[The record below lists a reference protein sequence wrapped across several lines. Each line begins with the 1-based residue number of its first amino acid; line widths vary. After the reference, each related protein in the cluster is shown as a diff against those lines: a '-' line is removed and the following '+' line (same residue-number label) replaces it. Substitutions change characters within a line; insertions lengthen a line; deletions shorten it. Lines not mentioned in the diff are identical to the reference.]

1 MRRNRHKPTTRKEQ
15 TLRKRSHDRLKE
27 KFEAYLLNHAHG
39 LFSSLGRLSRTPFT
53 SAMTVVVL
61 SVAIA
66 LAACFYIVVANIQQL
81 TGNLQT
87 SNQMSLFLKDHVN
100 EMSGQKLAEQLAQN
114 PNVENI
120 KFIGKKQAMDEF
132 KANSGF
138 GDALNALD
146 NNPLPNVIQVLP
158 KNVLDSRESIDS
170 LMAEFKQLPEVD
182 FVQVDM
188 QWVER
193 LQAIMLIAS
202 RGVTVVAVLLGFAV
216 TFITGNT
223 IRLELHNRKDEVFI
237 SKLVGA
243 THAFIQRPFLYTG
256 FWLGF
261 IAGFSAWLIVTIML
275 LILESPVEKLSTLY
289 DSSFELLYLGFSEF
303 ILMLM
308 LSAGLAVLGSWA
320 VLHYQ
325 LRLIKPE

>member
-1 MRRNRHKPTTRKEQ
+1 MKPDRRKQIIT
-15 TLRKRSHDRLKE
+15 KRPQDKLKE
-27 KFEAYLLNHAHG
+27 KFHAYLLNHAHG

-53 SAMTVVVL
+53 STMTVIVL
-61 SVAIA
+61 AVAIA
-66 LAACFYIVVANIQQL
+66 LAGCFYIVVANIQQL

-87 SNQMSLFLKDHVN
+87 SNQMSLFLKDSIN
-100 EMSGQKLAEQLAQN
+100 DMAAQKLAQQLTQN
-114 PNVENI
+114 PNVDSI
-120 KFIGKKQAMDEF
+120 QFISKKQALEEF

-138 GDALNALD
+138 GDALNALEG
-146 NNPLPNVIQVLP
+146 NPLPNVIQVLP
-158 KNVLDSRESIDS
+158 KDVLDSREAVDN
-170 LMAEFKQLPEVD
+170 LLTEFKGMPEVD

-193 LQAIMLIAS
+193 LQAIMRIAS

-223 IRLELHNRKDEVFI
+223 IRLELHNRKDEVYI

-243 THAFIQRPFLYTG
+243 THAFIQRPFLYAG

-261 IAGFSAWLIVTIML
+261 IAGFTAWLIVTIML
-275 LILESPVEKLSTLY
+275 LILESPVEKLSSLY
-289 DSSFELLYLGFSEF
+289 NSSFELLYLSFSEF

-308 LSAGLAVLGSWA
+308 LSSGLAVLGSWV

>member
-1 MRRNRHKPTTRKEQ
+1 MKRQTRRKHTGE
-15 TLRKRSHDRLKE
+15 RLVE
-27 KFEAYLLNHAHG
+27 IFHAYLLNHAHG
-39 LFSSLGRLSRTPFT
+39 LFSSLGRLSRAPVT
-53 SAMTVVVL
+53 SAMTILVL
-61 SVAIA
+61 AVAIA
-66 LAACFYIVVANIQQL
+66 LAGCFYIVVANIQQL
-81 TGNLQT
+81 TGNLQA

-100 EMSGQKLAEQLAQN
+100 ESAGQKLADELARHQQ
-114 PNVENI
+114 VENI

-138 GDALNALD
+138 GEALNALEG
-146 NNPLPNVIQVLP
+146 NPLPNVIQVLP
-158 KNVLDSRESIDS
+158 KDVLDNRAALDA
-170 LMAEFKQLPEVD
+170 LMAEFKQMPQVD

-193 LQAIMLIAS
+193 LQAIMRIAS
-202 RGVTVVAVLLGFAV
+202 RGVTLVGILLGFAV

-223 IRLELHNRKDEVFI
+223 IRLELHNRQDEVFI

-275 LILESPVEKLSTLY
+275 LIVETPVEQLSGLY
-289 DSSFELLYLGFSEF
+289 NSSFQLLYLSFSEF
-303 ILMLM
+303 VLLLMM
-308 LSAGLAVLGSWA
+308 ASGLAVLGSWA

-325 LRLIKPE
+325 LRQLKPQ

>member
-1 MRRNRHKPTTRKEQ
+1 MKQTRRKHTGQRVV
-15 TLRKRSHDRLKE
+15 E
-27 KFEAYLLNHAHG
+27 KFHAYLLNHAHG
-39 LFSSLGRLSRTPFT
+39 LFSSLGRLSRAPFT
-53 SAMTVVVL
+53 SAMTILVL
-61 SVAIA
+61 AVAIS
-66 LAACFYIVVANIQQL
+66 LAGCFYIVVANIQQL
-81 TGNLQT
+81 TGNLQA
-87 SNQMSLFLKDHVN
+87 SNQMSLFLKEHVT
-100 EMSGQKLAEQLAQN
+100 EAAGQKLAEQLVQN
-114 PNVENI
+114 ANIETI
-120 KFIGKKQAMDEF
+120 KFINKKQAMDEF

-158 KNVLDSRESIDS
+158 KDVLDSREAIDN
-170 LMAEFKQLPEVD
+170 LMAEFKQIPQVE
-182 FVQVDM
+182 FIQVDM

-193 LQAIMLIAS
+193 LQAIMKIAS
-202 RGVTVVAVLLGFAV
+202 RGVTVVGVLLGFAV

-223 IRLELHNRKDEVFI
+223 IRLELHNRQDEVLI

-261 IAGFSAWLIVTIML
+261 IAGFSAWLIITIML
-275 LILESPVEKLSTLY
+275 LILESPVEKLSSLY
-289 DSSFELLYLGFSEF
+289 NSSFELLFLSFSEF

-308 LSAGLAVLGSWA
+308 IASLLAVLGSWA

-325 LRLIKPE
+325 LRQLKPN

>member
-1 MRRNRHKPTTRKEQ
+1 MKRNQQQRPKQ
-15 TLRKRSHDRLKE
+15 TLRKRPQDRLKE
-27 KFEAYLLNHAHG
+27 KFHAYLLNHAHG

-53 SAMTVVVL
+53 STMTIVVL
-61 SVAIA
+61 AVAIA
-66 LAACFYIVVANIQQL
+66 LAACFYILVANIQQM
-81 TGNLQT
+81 TGNLQA
-87 SNQMSLFLKDHVN
+87 SNQMSLFLKDN
-100 EMSGQKLAEQLAQN
+100 IGESSGQKLADQLLQN
-114 PNVENI
+114 ANVESV
-120 KFIGKKQAMDEF
+120 KFISKQQAMEEF

-138 GDALNALD
+138 GDALKALD
-146 NNPLPNVIQVLP
+146 SNPLPHVVQVLP
-158 KNVLDSRESIDS
+158 KNVLDSREALDS
-170 LMAEFKQLPEVD
+170 LVAEFRQMPEVD

-193 LQAIMLIAS
+193 LQAIMRIAS

-223 IRLELHNRKDEVFI
+223 IRLELHNRQDEVFI

-243 THAFIQRPFLYTG
+243 THSFIQRPFLYTG

-275 LILESPVEKLSTLY
+275 LILEGPVEKLSSLY
-289 DSSFELLYLGFSEF
+289 NSSFQLLYLSFSEF

-308 LSAGLAVLGSWA
+308 MASGLAVLGSWA

>member
-1 MRRNRHKPTTRKEQ
+1 MRRHRHKQ
-15 TLRKRSHDRLKE
+15 IVRKRPQDKLKE
-27 KFEAYLLNHAHG
+27 KFHAYMLNHAHG

-53 SAMTVVVL
+53 STMTVIVL
-61 SVAIA
+61 AVAIA
-66 LAACFYIVVANIQQL
+66 LAGCFYIVVANIQQL
-81 TGNLQT
+81 TGNLRT
-87 SNQMSLFLKDHVN
+87 SNQMSLFLKDHINDVV
-100 EMSGQKLAEQLAQN
+100 GQKLAEQLAQN
-114 PNVENI
+114 ANVDSI

-146 NNPLPNVIQVLP
+146 SNPLPNVIQVLP
-158 KNVLDSRESIDS
+158 KDVLDSREALDN
-170 LMAEFKQLPEVD
+170 LMAEFKRMPEVE

-193 LQAIMLIAS
+193 LQAIMRIAS
-202 RGVTVVAVLLGFAV
+202 RGVTVVSVLLGFAV

-223 IRLELHNRKDEVFI
+223 IRLELHNRKEEVFI

-243 THAFIQRPFLYTG
+243 TNAFIQRPFLYTG

-261 IAGFSAWLIVTIML
+261 VAGFSAWLIVTIML
-275 LILESPVEKLSTLY
+275 LILESPVEQLSSLY
-289 DSSFELLYLGFSEF
+289 NSSFELLYLSFSEF

-308 LSAGLAVLGSWA
+308 LSSGLAVLGSWA

>member
-1 MRRNRHKPTTRKEQ
+1 MKQ
-15 TLRKRSHDRLKE
+15 TLRKRTGQRIVE
-27 KFEAYLLNHAHG
+27 KFHAYLLNHAHG
-39 LFSSLGRLSRTPFT
+39 LFSSLGRLSRNPFT
-53 SAMTVVVL
+53 SAMTILVL
-61 SVAIA
+61 AVAIS
-66 LAACFYIVVANIQQL
+66 LAGCFYIVVANIQQL
-81 TGNLQT
+81 TGNLQA
-87 SNQMSLFLKDHVN
+87 SNQMSLFLKEHIT
-100 EMSGQKLAEQLAQN
+100 ESAGQKLANQLAQN
-114 PNVENI
+114 PNIETV
-120 KFIGKKQAMDEF
+120 KFITKTQAMEEF

-138 GDALNALD
+138 GDALKALD

-158 KNVLDSRESIDS
+158 KNVLDNRDALDA
-170 LMAEFKQLPEVD
+170 LMAEFKQLLEVD

-202 RGVTVVAVLLGFAV
+202 RGVTVVGVLLGFAV

-223 IRLELHNRKDEVFI
+223 IRLELHNRQDEVFI

-261 IAGFSAWLIVTIML
+261 IAGFAAWLIITIML
-275 LILESPVEKLSTLY
+275 LILENPVEKLSTLY
-289 DSSFELLYLGFSEF
+289 NNSFELLFLSFSEF

-308 LSAGLAVLGSWA
+308 IASLLAVVGSWA

-325 LRLIKPE
+325 ISRIRPH